1 MPLYQKHL
9 PSARRADRKQTLSL
23 HASGYG
29 AHVAFTPSLPSCFSR
44 DFDCRIICMYVCY
57 SSECICVQL
66 ALFGIL
72 ISCKEAS
79 DAHINDVSICL
90 FEFCPFVEPPISP
103 LL

>member
-29 AHVAFTPSLPSCFSR
+29 AYVAFTPSLPSCFSR

-66 ALFGIL
+66 AVFGIL
-72 ISCKEAS
+72 ISCKVAS

>member
-66 ALFGIL
+66 AVFGIL
-72 ISCKEAS
+72 ISCKVAS

-90 FEFCPFVEPPISP
+90 FEFC
-103 LL
+103 

>member
-1 MPLYQKHL
+1 MLLYQKHL

-29 AHVAFTPSLPSCFSR
+29 AHVAFTPSLPSCSSR

-57 SSECICVQL
+57 SECICVQL
-66 ALFGIL
+66 AVFGIL
-72 ISCKEAS
+72 ISCKVAS

-90 FEFCPFVEPPISP
+90 FEFC
-103 LL
+103 

>member
-66 ALFGIL
+66 AVFGIL
-72 ISCKEAS
+72 ISCKVAS

>member
-23 HASGYG
+23 HASGYS
-29 AHVAFTPSLPSCFSR
+29 AYVAFTPSLPSCFSR

>member
-29 AHVAFTPSLPSCFSR
+29 AYVAFTPSLPSCFLR
-44 DFDCRIICMYVCY
+44 DFDCMYVCY

-66 ALFGIL
+66 AVFGIL
-72 ISCKEAS
+72 ISCKVAS

-90 FEFCPFVEPPISP
+90 FEFC
-103 LL
+103 